1 MITHT
6 IGGVIRPRIGVVRPV
21 AADTRLDEA
30 LALRRCAM
38 YRKVFRGTAV
48 SYPAEVLRYG
58 AVADWITEHGL
69 TVDVASAD
77 ELDLVR
83 MTGVRASRVTLRC
96 HGEVPVSTYRAA
108 FARFVVDS
116 GEQVACLADNPLA
129 RNQYVVVD
137 ALSSNE
143 LAAEVLSHK
152 RLNLAGLHYRLDSVD
167 AAELPSI
174 VVDLIARMA
183 RISRKHA
190 VILSR
195 LSLGDVDV
203 TGSDA
208 DLRSMRRIAMSIDQA
223 VEGGCIRFRF
233 PRPALTISPPRSV
246 LLPG

>member
-6 IGGVIRPRIGVVRPV
+6 INGVVRSRV
-21 AADTRLDEA
+21 AVTRNLASDTRLAEA
-30 LALRRCAM
+30 IALRRCAVQ
-38 YRKVFRGTAV
+38 RKAFRGTAV

-58 AVADWITEHGL
+58 AVAHWITERGL

-77 ELDLVR
+77 ELELVR

-96 HGEVPVSTYRAA
+96 HGEVPVSTSRAA

-129 RNQYVVVD
+129 RTQHVVVD
-137 ALSSNE
+137 AFSSNE

-167 AAELPSI
+167 AAELPAI

-183 RISRKHA
+183 WISRKHA

-195 LSLGDVDV
+195 LSLGDVDM
-203 TGSDA
+203 TGSDG
-208 DLRSMRRIAMSIDQA
+208 DLRSMRRIAKSIDQA
-223 VEGGCIRFRF
+223 VEDGCIRFRF
-233 PRPALTISPPRSV
+233 PRPALTVSPRRSV
-246 LLPG
+246 LLPA